1 MRTVS
6 VYRPVR
12 KKRTKAVFLI
22 ALLLAMSFLAGAVT
36 EKTVHFLQDVIAAAP
51 VALDGI
57 KEFFK
62 ERFFF
67 KINPA
72 ADQIKWATVIII
84 SILTDYRHHSIRG
97 P

>member
-36 EKTVHFLQDVIAAAP
+36 EKTVHFL
-51 VALDGI
+51 
-57 KEFFK
+57 FK

-72 ADQIKWATVIII
+72 VDQIKWATVIII